1 MTWKRTNEQEANN
14 GYSRLNETEKRKVD
28 TVKLTINGR
37 EIIAKK
43 GVTVLEAALD
53 AGIYIPTLCYD
64 PDLKPYG
71 GCRLCVVEIEG
82 MRALAGACTTPAT
95 DGMVVYTETARV
107 NQSRRI
113 TMELIIANH
122 HGDCL
127 ACVKNQDCELLK
139 VARYL
144 GIEQDR
150 VDRLRKS
157 TQVLPVDDSH
167 PAFIRDLNK
176 CILCAKCVRACHEVV
191 CHDAI
196 DIAFRGNSARIAT
209 FGDKP
214 IIESICK
221 SCGECVVRC
230 PTGALVSKWEKP
242 PAEEV
247 KTICPYCGVGCSV
260 YLGVRDNKIVSV
272 RGDPKGPAN
281 KGSLCVKGRWGY
293 DFISHPER
301 LTMPLIRLPGIARQA
316 GQDGQVHEIFREA
329 SWDEALQ
336 LTANKLLELKQAH
349 GAGSIAVMSSAK
361 CTNEDNYVMQKFVRA
376 VIGTNNI
383 DHCAR
388 LCHASTVVGGIA
400 AFGQGAMSNSYSD
413 FEKTELFFIIGSN
426 TTECHPIIGS
436 IIKRRVRFGGA
447 KLIMADPRSIE
458 LGEYA
463 AVRLPHKP
471 GTDVALLNGLMHVI
485 IRDGL
490 EDKEFIRERTEGFED
505 MRQLVERYTPET
517 VEAITGVPKAD
528 IEAAAHLF
536 GKAKSACI
544 LYGMGITQH
553 TTGTDNVKSVANL
566 LLLTGNIGREGTGF
580 SPLRGQ
586 NNVQGACDMGA
597 LPNVYPG
604 YQRVDDPA
612 VRMKFETAWG
622 CKLSDRPG
630 VTVTEIANAI
640 LKGDIK
646 GLYVMGENP
655 ILSEPNVEHFKQAL
669 EKLEFLVVQDIF
681 LSETAWMA
689 DIVFPAAAFAE
700 KDGTFTNT
708 ERRVQRVRQ
717 AVLPPGGAKAD
728 WEIISALAE
737 KMGKPFG
744 YQTASQIMEEIAS
757 LTPIYGGIRFERL
770 EQGGL
775 QWPCPDTSHAGTP
788 FLHQGSF
795 ARGRGKFHAIDYI
808 PPAESISKGYPLVL
822 TTGRILEHWHT
833 GTMSRRA
840 NVLNEL
846 RPSGVVE
853 IHPSDAAKLKLVEG
867 DVVVVASKRGRV
879 EVPVHITEKSPPGL
893 VFMSFHWR
901 EAAANI
907 LTNDALDPLAKIPE
921 YKVSAVSTILAVLD
935 RAAQDNAFLAR
946 LAENS
951 GEALKDYEL
960 TAEEKAALMSGDIRK
975 IESWLGKLDERLKT
989 WLVLRLSQEKW

>member
-1 MTWKRTNEQEANN
+1 MATVAP
-14 GYSRLNETEKRKVD
+14 TEVEERKVD
-28 TVKLTINGR
+28 TIKLTINGR
-37 EIIAKK
+37 QIVAKK
-43 GVTVLEAALD
+43 GATVLEAALE

-64 PDLKPYG
+64 LDLKPYG

-82 MRALAGACTTPAT
+82 MRGLVSSCTTPAT
-95 DGMVVYTETARV
+95 DGMVVHTETARI

-127 ACVKNQDCELLK
+127 ACAKNQDCELLEI
-139 VARYL
+139 ARYL

-150 VDRLRKS
+150 VERLRKDA
-157 TQVLPVDDSH
+157 QVLPVDRSH

-176 CILCAKCVRACHEVV
+176 CILCAKCVRACHEIACV
-191 CHDAI
+191 DAI

-214 IIESICK
+214 IVESVCK
-221 SCGECVVRC
+221 SCGECVARC
-230 PTGALVSKWEKP
+230 PTGALVPKWEKTP
-242 PAEEV
+242 VKEV
-247 KTICPYCGVGCSV
+247 RTICPYCGVGCSI
-260 YLGVRDNKIVSV
+260 YLGVRDNKVVSV
-272 RGDPKGPAN
+272 RGDPEGPAN
-281 KGSLCVKGRWGY
+281 RGSLCVKGRWGY
-293 DFISHPER
+293 DFLSHPER
-301 LTMPLIRLPGIARQA
+301 LTTPLIRLPGVSRKAA
-316 GQDGQVHEIFREA
+316 HNGHVHEVFREA
-329 SWDEALQ
+329 SWDEALE
-336 LTANKLLELKQAH
+336 LAAKKLLELRQNY
-349 GAGSIAVMSSAK
+349 GPDSIAALSSAK
-361 CTNEDNYVMQKFVRA
+361 CTSEDNYVMQKFTRV

-413 FEKTELFFIIGSN
+413 FEKTELFFVIGSN

-447 KLIMADPRSIE
+447 KLIVADPRSIE
-458 LGEYA
+458 LSEYA
-463 AVRLPHKP
+463 TVTLPHRP
-471 GTDVALLNGLMHVI
+471 GTDVALINGLMHVI

-490 EDKEFIRERTEGFED
+490 EDKEFIRERTEGFEEL
-505 MRQLVERYTPET
+505 RLLVERYTPEA
-517 VEAITGVPKAD
+517 VEAITGVPQAD
-528 IEAAAHLF
+528 IEAAARLF
-536 GKAKSACI
+536 GEAKSACI

-566 LLLTGNIGREGTGF
+566 LLLTGNIGKEGTGF

-604 YQRVDDPA
+604 YQRVNDPA
-612 VRMKFETAWG
+612 VKAKFETAWG
-622 CKLSDRPG
+622 CKLSDHLG
-630 VTVTEIANAI
+630 ATVTEIANAI

-646 GLYVMGENP
+646 GLHVMGENP
-655 ILSEPNVEHFKQAL
+655 MLSEPHLEHTKQAL

-681 LSETAWMA
+681 LSETAWLA
-689 DIVFPAAAFAE
+689 DVVFPAAAFAE

-708 ERRVQRVRQ
+708 ERRIQRVGQ
-717 AVLPPGGAKAD
+717 AVLPPGEAKPD

-737 KMGKPFG
+737 KMGQPLS
-744 YQTASQIMEEIAS
+744 YQSASQIMEEIAS
-757 LTPIYGGIRFERL
+757 LTPIYGGIRFDRL
-770 EQGGL
+770 DHSGL
-775 QWPCPDTSHAGTP
+775 QWPCPDASHPGTS
-788 FLHQGSF
+788 FLYQDGF
-795 ARGRGKFHAIDYI
+795 ARGRGKFHAVDYI

-822 TTGRILEHWHT
+822 TTGRVLEHWHT
-833 GTMSRRA
+833 GTMSRRS

-846 RPSGVVE
+846 HPNGVVE
-853 IHPSDAAKLKLVEG
+853 MSPSDAIKLGLIEG
-867 DVVVVASKRGRV
+867 DLVVVASKRGRV
-879 EVPVHITEKSPPGL
+879 EAPVHITEKSPPGL
-893 VFMSFHWR
+893 VFMPFHWR

-921 YKVSAVSTILAVLD
+921 YKVSAVNTVLAVLD

-946 LAENS
+946 LAENPA
-951 GEALKDYEL
+951 EALKEYEL

-989 WLVLRLSQEKW
+989 WLILRLSQEKW

>member
-1 MTWKRTNEQEANN
+1 VSAARPSDAK
-14 GYSRLNETEKRKVD
+14 ETKIDV
-28 TVKLTINGR
+28 VKLTINGR
-37 EIIAKK
+37 QFIAEK
-43 GVTVLEAALD
+43 GTTVLEAALE

-71 GCRLCVVEIEG
+71 GCRLCVVEIER
-82 MRALAGACTTPAT
+82 MRGLVSACTTPAT
-95 DGMVVYTETARV
+95 EGMVVRTETPKV

-122 HGDCL
+122 QGDCL
-127 ACVKNQDCELLK
+127 VCVKNQQCELLK
-139 VARYL
+139 IAQYL
-144 GIEQDR
+144 GMERDHIG
-150 VDRLRKS
+150 RLRKS
-157 TQVLPVDDSH
+157 TRELPLDESH
-167 PAFIRDLNK
+167 PAFLRDLNK
-176 CILCAKCVRACHEVV
+176 CILCAKCVRVCHEVV

-196 DIAFRGNSARIAT
+196 DIAFRGYSAKIAT

-214 IIESICK
+214 IVESVCK
-221 SCGECVVRC
+221 SCGECVARC
-230 PTGALVSKWEKP
+230 PTGALVPKWEKLP
-242 PAEEV
+242 TTEV
-247 KTICPYCGVGCSV
+247 KTICPYCGVGCSL
-260 YLGVRDNKIVSV
+260 YLGVRDNKVVSV

-293 DFISHPER
+293 DFLSHSER
-301 LTMPLIRLPGIARQA
+301 LTKPLIRVPGTARGV
-316 GQDGQVHEIFREA
+316 GQDGEVHEIFREA
-329 SWDEALQ
+329 TWDEALG
-336 LTANKLLELKQAH
+336 LAVEKLLELKQNY
-349 GAGSIAVMSSAK
+349 GLGSIAGLSSAK

-376 VIGTNNI
+376 VLGTNNI

-413 FEKTELFFIIGSN
+413 FEKTNLFFVIGSN

-436 IIKRRVRFGGA
+436 IIKRRVRSGDA
-447 KLIMADPRSIE
+447 KLIVAEPRAIE
-458 LGEYA
+458 LSDSA

-471 GTDVALLNGLMHVI
+471 GTDVALINGLMHVI

-490 EDKEFIRERTEGFED
+490 EDKEFIRERTEGFDEL
-505 MRQLVERYTPET
+505 RQLVERYTPEA

-528 IEAAAHLF
+528 LEVAARLF
-536 GKAKSACI
+536 GEAKSACI

-586 NNVQGACDMGA
+586 NNVQGACDVGA

-604 YQRVDDPA
+604 YQAVADPA
-612 VRMKFETAWG
+612 IREKFETAWG

-630 VTVTEIANAI
+630 MTVTEIANAI

-655 ILSEPNVEHFKQAL
+655 MLSEPNLEHFRQAL
-669 EKLEFLVVQDIF
+669 EKIELLIVQDIF
-681 LSETAWMA
+681 VSETAWMA
-689 DIVFPAAAFAE
+689 DIVLPGAAFAE

-708 ERRVQRVRQ
+708 ERRIQRVRQ
-717 AVLPPGGAKAD
+717 AILPPGEAKPD
-728 WEIISALAE
+728 WEIIAALAG
-737 KMGKPFG
+737 KMRKPFG
-744 YQTASQIMEEIAS
+744 YQTASQIMDEIAS
-757 LTPIYGGIRFERL
+757 LTPIYGGIHFDRL
-770 EQGGL
+770 DCGGL
-775 QWPCPDTSHAGTP
+775 QWPCPDSSHPGTS
-788 FLHQGSF
+788 FLYQDGF
-795 ARGRGKFHAIDYI
+795 ARGRGKFHAVDYI
-808 PPAESISKGYPLVL
+808 APAESISKGYPLVL

-840 NVLNEL
+840 NVLSEL

-853 IHPSDAAKLKLVEG
+853 MHPSDAATLKLVEG

-879 EVPVHITEKSPPGL
+879 EVPVHITEKSPLGV

-921 YKVSAVSTILAVLD
+921 YKVSAVNAV
-935 RAAQDNAFLAR
+935 RR
-946 LAENS
+946 
-951 GEALKDYEL
+951 
-960 TAEEKAALMSGDIRK
+960 RK
-975 IESWLGKLDERLKT
+975 KPR
-989 WLVLRLSQEKW
+989 

>member
-1 MTWKRTNEQEANN
+1 M
-14 GYSRLNETEKRKVD
+14 D
-28 TVKLTINGR
+28 TIKLTVNGR
-37 EIIAKK
+37 EVIAKK
-43 GVTVLEAALD
+43 GATVLEAALG

-71 GCRLCVVEIEG
+71 GCRLCVVEIER
-82 MRALAGACTTPAT
+82 MRGLVSSCTMPTT
-95 DGMVVYTETARV
+95 EGMVVYTNTPRV

-127 ACVKNQDCELLK
+127 ACAKNQDCELLT

-144 GIEQDR
+144 GIEQDHI
-150 VDRLRKS
+150 DRLRRS
-157 TQVLPVDDSH
+157 VQLLPVDKSH

-196 DIAFRGNSARIAT
+196 DMAFRGNSTKIAT

-214 IIESICK
+214 IVESICK
-221 SCGECVVRC
+221 SCGECVARC
-230 PTGALVSKWEKP
+230 PTGALVPKWEKL
-242 PAEEV
+242 PAKEV
-247 KTICPYCGVGCSV
+247 KTICPYCGVGCSL
-260 YLGVRDNKIVSV
+260 YLGIRDNKVVSV
-272 RGDPKGPAN
+272 RGDPEGSAN
-281 KGSLCVKGRWGY
+281 RGSLCVKGRWGY
-293 DFISHPER
+293 DFVSHPER
-301 LTMPLIRLPGIARQA
+301 LTTPLIRIPGTARGA
-316 GQDGQVHEIFREA
+316 GHDGKVHEIFREA
-329 SWDEALQ
+329 TWDEALD
-336 LTANKLLELKQAH
+336 LAAKRLLEVKQNH
-349 GAGSIAVMSSAK
+349 GPDSIAALSSAK

-376 VIGTNNI
+376 VIGTNNV

-413 FEKTELFFIIGSN
+413 FEKTALFFVIGSN

-436 IIKRRVRFGGA
+436 IIKRRVKFDAA
-447 KLIMADPRSIE
+447 KLIVADPRSIE

-463 AVRLPHKP
+463 AVRLHHKP
-471 GTDVALLNGLMHVI
+471 GTDVALINGLMHVI

-490 EDKEFIRERTEGFED
+490 EDKEFIRERAEGFEEL
-505 MRQLVERYTPET
+505 RPLVEKYTPEA

-528 IEAAAHLF
+528 LEAAARLF
-536 GKAKSACI
+536 GEAKSACG

-604 YQRVDDPA
+604 YQKVGDPA
-612 VRMKFETAWG
+612 VRTKFETAWG
-622 CKLSDRPG
+622 TELSDHPG
-630 VTVTEIANAI
+630 VTVTEVANAI
-640 LKGDIK
+640 LRGDIK

-655 ILSEPNVEHFKQAL
+655 MLSEPHLEHTRQAL
-669 EKLEFLVVQDIF
+669 EALEFLVVQDIF
-681 LSETAWMA
+681 ISETAWLA
-689 DIVFPAAAFAE
+689 DVVLPAAAFAE

-708 ERRVQRVRQ
+708 ERRIQRVRQ
-717 AVLPPGGAKAD
+717 AVVPPGEAKPD

-737 KMGKPFG
+737 KIGQPLG
-744 YQTASQIMEEIAS
+744 YQSADQIMEEIAS
-757 LTPIYGGIRFERL
+757 LTPIYGGIRFDRL
-770 EQGGL
+770 DRGGL
-775 QWPCPDTSHAGTP
+775 QWPCSDVSHPGTN
-788 FLHQGSF
+788 FLYQDGF
-795 ARGRGKFHAIDYI
+795 ARGRGKFHAVDYI
-808 PPAESISKGYPLVL
+808 APAESISKGYPLVL
-822 TTGRILEHWHT
+822 TTGRVLEHWHT
-833 GTMSRRA
+833 GTMSRRS
-840 NVLNEL
+840 NVLSEL
-846 RPSGVVE
+846 NPNGVVE
-853 IHPSDAAKLKLVEG
+853 MSPDDATKLGLIEG
-867 DVVVVASKRGRV
+867 DLVVVASKRGQV
-879 EVPVHITEKSPPGL
+879 EAPVHITEKSPPGL
-893 VFMSFHWR
+893 VFMPFHWR

-921 YKVSAVSTILAVLD
+921 YKVSVVNAVLAVLD

-946 LAENS
+946 LAENPA
-951 GEALKDYEL
+951 EALKDYEM

-975 IESWLGKLDERLKT
+975 EESWLGKLDERLKT
-989 WLVLRLSQEKW
+989 WLMLRLSQEKW

>member
-1 MTWKRTNEQEANN
+1 MTPVAST
-14 GYSRLNETEKRKVD
+14 ETEERKVD
-28 TVKLTINGR
+28 TIKLTINNR

-43 GVTVLEAALD
+43 GVTVLEAALG

-71 GCRLCVVEIEG
+71 GCRLCVVEIAG
-82 MRALAGACTTPAT
+82 MRGLVSSCTTPAT
-95 DGMVVYTETARV
+95 EGMVVRTETPKV

-127 ACVKNQDCELLK
+127 ACAKNQDCELLK
-139 VARYL
+139 IARYL
-144 GIEQDR
+144 GIEQEHI
-150 VDRLRKS
+150 DRLRKS
-157 TQVLPVDDSH
+157 VQLLPVDKSH

-214 IIESICK
+214 IVESICK
-221 SCGECVVRC
+221 SCGECVRRC
-230 PTGALVSKWEKP
+230 PSGALVPKWEKP
-242 PAEEV
+242 PTEEA
-247 KTICPYCGVGCSV
+247 KTICPYCGVGCSI
-260 YLGVRDNKIVSV
+260 YLGVRDNKVVSV
-272 RGDPKGPAN
+272 RGDSEGPAN

-293 DFISHPER
+293 DFLSHPER
-301 LTMPLIRLPGIARQA
+301 LTMPLIRIPGTSRGASH
-316 GQDGQVHEIFREA
+316 DGRVHEIFREA
-329 SWDEALQ
+329 SWDEALE
-336 LTANKLLELKQAH
+336 LAAKRFLELRQNY
-349 GAGSIAVMSSAK
+349 GPDSIAALSSAK

-400 AFGQGAMSNSYSD
+400 AFGQGAMSNSYAD
-413 FEKTELFFIIGSN
+413 FEKTGLFFVIGSN

-436 IIKRRVRFGGA
+436 MIKRRVKFGGA
-447 KLIMADPRSIE
+447 KLIVADPRSIE

-490 EDKEFIRERTEGFED
+490 EDKEFIWERTEGFEELHP
-505 MRQLVERYTPET
+505 LVEKYTPEA

-528 IEAAAHLF
+528 LEAAARLF
-536 GKAKSACI
+536 GEAKSACV

-604 YQRVDDPA
+604 YQRVNDPA

-640 LKGDIK
+640 LKGDLK
-646 GLYVMGENP
+646 GLHVMGENP
-655 ILSEPNVEHFKQAL
+655 MLSEPHLEHTRQAL

-681 LSETAWMA
+681 LSETAWLA
-689 DIVFPAAAFAE
+689 DVVFPAAAFAE

-708 ERRVQRVRQ
+708 ERRIQRVRQ
-717 AVLPPGGAKAD
+717 AVLPPGETKAD

-737 KMGKPFG
+737 RIGKPFG
-744 YQTASQIMEEIAS
+744 YQSASQIMEEAAS
-757 LTPIYGGIRFERL
+757 LTPIYGGIHFDRL
-770 EQGGL
+770 DRGGL
-775 QWPCPDTSHAGTP
+775 QWPCSDVSHPGTS
-788 FLHQGSF
+788 FLYQDGF
-795 ARGRGKFHAIDYI
+795 ARGRGKFHAVDYI
-808 PPAESISKGYPLVL
+808 APAESISKGYPLVL
-822 TTGRILEHWHT
+822 TTGRVLEHWHT
-833 GTMSRRA
+833 GTMSRRS

-846 RPSGVVE
+846 HPNGVVE
-853 IHPSDAAKLKLVEG
+853 MSPDDATKLGLIEG
-867 DVVVVASKRGRV
+867 DLVVVASKRGRV
-879 EVPVHITEKSPPGL
+879 EAPLHITEKSPPG
-893 VFMSFHWR
+893 VIFMPFHWR

-921 YKVSAVSTILAVLD
+921 YKISAVNTVLAVLD
-935 RAAQDNAFLAR
+935 RAARDNTFLAR
-946 LAENS
+946 LAENPA
-951 GEALKDYEL
+951 EALKEYEL

-975 IESWLGKLDERLKT
+975 VESWLGKLDERLKT
-989 WLVLRLSQEKW
+989 WLMLRLSQEKW

>member
-1 MTWKRTNEQEANN
+1 MSTAAPNKVK
-14 GYSRLNETEKRKVD
+14 ETKMDIVR
-28 TVKLTINGR
+28 LTINGR
-37 EIIAKK
+37 QVIAGK
-43 GVTVLEAALD
+43 GATVLEAALG
-53 AGIYIPTLCYD
+53 AGSYIPTLCYD

-82 MRALAGACTTPAT
+82 MGGLVSSCTTPAT
-95 DGMVVYTETARV
+95 DGMVVHTDTPRV

-127 ACVKNQDCELLK
+127 ACAKSQDCELLK
-139 VARYL
+139 IARYL
-144 GIEQDR
+144 GIEQER
-150 VDRLRKS
+150 VERLRKG
-157 TQVLPVDDSH
+157 TQVLSVDKSH

-176 CILCAKCVRACHEVV
+176 CILCAKCVRACHEIV

-196 DIAFRGNSARIAT
+196 DIAFRGNLARIAT
-209 FGDKP
+209 FGDRP
-214 IIESICK
+214 IAESICK
-221 SCGECVVRC
+221 SCGECVMRC
-230 PTGALVSKWEKP
+230 PTGALVPKWEKP

-247 KTICPYCGVGCSV
+247 KTICPYCGVGCSI
-260 YLGVRDNKIVSV
+260 YLGVLDNRVISV
-272 RGDPKGPAN
+272 RGDPQGPAN
-281 KGSLCVKGRWGY
+281 RGSLCVKGRWGY
-293 DFISHPER
+293 DFLSHPER
-301 LTMPLIRLPGIARQA
+301 LTTPLIRLSGVARKT
-316 GQDGQVHEIFREA
+316 GQDGQVNQIFREA
-329 SWDEALQ
+329 SWDEALE
-336 LTANKLLELKQAH
+336 LVAKKLRGYTPDEV
-349 GAGSIAVMSSAK
+349 GVIASAK

-413 FEKTELFFIIGSN
+413 FEKTGLFFVIGSN

-447 KLIMADPRSIE
+447 KLIVADPRSIE
-458 LGEYA
+458 LGEHA

-471 GTDVALLNGLMHVI
+471 GTDVALINGLMRVI

-490 EDKEFIRERTEGFED
+490 EKKKFIRERTEGFEEL
-505 MRQLVERYTPET
+505 RPLVERYTPEA
-517 VEAITGVPKAD
+517 VEAITGVPQAD
-528 IEAAAHLF
+528 IERAARLF
-536 GKAKSACI
+536 GEAKSACI

-580 SPLRGQ
+580 CPLRGQ

-604 YQRVDDPA
+604 YQRVDDPP

-630 VTVTEIANAI
+630 VTVTEIADAI
-640 LKGDIK
+640 LGGEIK

-655 ILSEPNVEHFKQAL
+655 MLSEPNLEHFRQAL

-681 LSETAWMA
+681 LSETAWLG
-689 DIVFPAAAFAE
+689 DVVFPAAGFAE

-708 ERRVQRVRQ
+708 ERRIQRIRQ
-717 AVLPPGGAKAD
+717 AVPPPGEAKAD

-744 YQTASQIMEEIAS
+744 YQTAGQIMEEIAS
-757 LTPIYGGIRFERL
+757 LTPIYGGIRFWRL
-770 EQGGL
+770 GQDGL
-775 QWPCPDTSHAGTP
+775 QWPCPDTSHRGTS
-788 FLHQGSF
+788 FLYQDGF
-795 ARGRGKFHAIDYI
+795 TRGRGKFHAVDYI
-808 PPAESISKGYPLVL
+808 PPAESISKKYPLVL
-822 TTGRILEHWHT
+822 TTGRVLEHWHT

-840 NVLNEL
+840 NVLSEL
-846 RPSGVVE
+846 YPSGVVE
-853 IHPSDAAKLKLVEG
+853 MHPDDAARLGLVEG
-867 DVVVVASKRGRV
+867 DLVVVTSKRGRV
-879 EVPVHITEKSPPGL
+879 EAPLHITEKSPPG
-893 VFMSFHWR
+893 VIFMPFHWR

-921 YKVSAVSTILAVLD
+921 YKVSAVNAVG
-935 RAAQDNAFLAR
+935 R
-946 LAENS
+946 
-951 GEALKDYEL
+951 
-960 TAEEKAALMSGDIRK
+960 RK
-975 IESWLGKLDERLKT
+975 KLR
-989 WLVLRLSQEKW
+989 

>member
-1 MTWKRTNEQEANN
+1 M
-14 GYSRLNETEKRKVD
+14 D
-28 TVKLTINGR
+28 TIKLTVNGR
-37 EIIAKK
+37 QVIVKK
-43 GVTVLEAALD
+43 GATVLEAALD

-64 PDLKPYG
+64 ADLKPYG

-82 MRALAGACTTPAT
+82 MRGLVSSCTTPAT
-95 DGMVVYTETARV
+95 EGMVVRTETPKV

-113 TMELIIANH
+113 TMELISANH

-127 ACVKNQDCELLK
+127 ACAQNQDCELLK

-144 GIEQDR
+144 GIEQQR

-176 CILCAKCVRACHEVV
+176 CILCAKCVRACHEIV

-214 IIESICK
+214 IVESVCK
-221 SCGECVVRC
+221 SCGECVARC
-230 PTGALVSKWEKP
+230 PTGALVPKWEKLP
-242 PAEEV
+242 VTEV
-247 KTICPYCGVGCSV
+247 KTICPYCGVGCSL
-260 YLGVRDNKIVSV
+260 YLGIRDNKVVSV
-272 RGDPKGPAN
+272 RGDPQGPAN
-281 KGSLCVKGRWGY
+281 RGSLCVKGRWGY
-293 DFISHPER
+293 DFLSHPER
-301 LTMPLIRLPGIARQA
+301 LTTPLIRLPGVARQA
-316 GQDGQVHEIFREA
+316 GQDGKVQEIFREA
-329 SWDEALQ
+329 SWDEALE
-336 LTANKLLELKQAH
+336 LAAKRLLELKQNY
-349 GAGSIAVMSSAK
+349 GPDSIAGLSSAK
-361 CTNEDNYVMQKFVRA
+361 CTNEDNYVIQKFVRA

-436 IIKRRVRFGGA
+436 LIKRRVRFDGA
-447 KLIMADPRSIE
+447 KLIVAEPRSIE

-463 AVRLPHKP
+463 TIVLSHKP
-471 GTDVALLNGLMHVI
+471 GTDVALINGLMHVI

-490 EDKEFIRERTEGFED
+490 EDKEFIRERTEGFEE
-505 MRQLVERYTPET
+505 MCQVVERYTPEL
-517 VEAITGVPKAD
+517 VEAITGVSKAA

-536 GKAKSACI
+536 GKANSACV

-586 NNVQGACDMGA
+586 NNVQGSCDMGA

-604 YQRVDDPA
+604 YQRVNDAA
-612 VRMKFETAWG
+612 VKAKFETAWG
-622 CKLSDRPG
+622 CQLSDRPG
-630 VTVTEIANAI
+630 LMVTELADAI

-655 ILSEPNVEHFKQAL
+655 VLSEPNLEHFWQAL
-669 EKLEFLVVQDIF
+669 EKIEFLIVQDIF

-689 DIVFPAAAFAE
+689 DIVLPGAAFAE

-717 AVLPPGGAKAD
+717 AILPPGEARPD
-728 WEIISALAE
+728 WEIICALAE
-737 KMGKPFG
+737 RMGKHLG
-744 YQTASQIMEEIAS
+744 YRDTSQIMEEIAS
-757 LTPIYGGIRFERL
+757 LTPIYGGIRFDRL
-770 EQGGL
+770 DRDGL
-775 QWPCPDTSHAGTP
+775 QWPCPHISHPGTP
-788 FLHQGSF
+788 FLYREGF
-795 ARGRGKFHAIDYI
+795 ARGRGKFHAVDYI
-808 PPAESISKGYPLVL
+808 PPAESISKKYPLVL

-853 IHPSDAAKLKLVEG
+853 MHPTDAARLGLVEG
-867 DVVVVASKRGRV
+867 DLVVVTSKRGRLKA
-879 EVPVHITEKSPPGL
+879 PVHITEKSPPGL
-893 VFMSFHWR
+893 VFIPFHWR
-901 EAAANI
+901 EAPANI

-921 YKVSAVSTILAVLD
+921 YKVSAVK
-935 RAAQDNAFLAR
+935 
-946 LAENS
+946 
-951 GEALKDYEL
+951 ALRQ
-960 TAEEKAALMSGDIRK
+960 RK
-975 IESWLGKLDERLKT
+975 KLRP
-989 WLVLRLSQEKW
+989 